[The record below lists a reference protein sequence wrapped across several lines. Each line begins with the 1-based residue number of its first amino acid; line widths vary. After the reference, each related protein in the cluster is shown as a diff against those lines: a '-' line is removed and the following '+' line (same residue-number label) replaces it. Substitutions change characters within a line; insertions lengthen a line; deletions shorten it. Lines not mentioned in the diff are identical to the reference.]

1 MTLLNLEFLN
11 QLSGFALEWGLIFMM
26 RGLYAIEDLPLANVQ
41 GIGWNWIQLLILLI
55 GIAALVVALNYK
67 IANSVLLTL
76 FAICILSLFG
86 GMQVYKKS
94 KQSGFTFYNLRSEL
108 AISLIDKSNDFLCS
122 NLDSLQ
128 HNTLQ
133 YRLLPHLRQYA

>member
-86 GMQVYKKS
+86 GMQVYKKI
-94 KQSGFTFYNLRSEL
+94 KAKRFYILQFTFG
-108 AISLIDKSNDFLCS
+108 ISYFFD
-122 NLDSLQ
+122 
-128 HNTLQ
+128 
-133 YRLLPHLRQYA
+133 